1 MDSNLLNKGKDV
13 LNEKLGK
20 EADKI
25 LKEGGQKEV
34 EQIKDKVQEWNPFK
48 KKK

>member
-1 MDSNLLNKGKDV
+1 MLNKGKDV